1 MTPYAL
7 ITIGCLIV
15 ITGVVVYFPII
26 FIRKTDKILKVLEQ
40 IAANSRKP

>member
-7 ITIGCLIV
+7 ITGGCLIV
-15 ITGVVVYFPII
+15 ITGVVVYFPVI
-26 FIRKTDKILKVLEQ
+26 FIRKADKILNVLEQ